1 MREIDGVLVLQ
12 GMEYREGEIAREVAR
27 APIFVADFDF
37 REHEITKKI
46 INQKTLNIMITNLNL
61 MEGQEDLRIVEHLDM
76 QKLPESVQQM
86 LSLASTPEEQDI
98 LLMATLAAASACVPN
113 LYFTYG
119 PTGKKYYANLQC
131 FILAAAA
138 SGKGIANQALEMV
151 RVIDEQYPMLIAGD
165 STLPAWYKALEEQGG
180 CGYMHESEGS
190 VITDIWKSG
199 AANYN
204 TALRKAAEHE
214 PISRNRVK
222 GASEIKD
229 PRLSMLLTGTFG
241 QYKALVPSVENGYF
255 SRLLTVVIKGTN
267 GFDKR
272 YVCSKGGQS
281 AIPKIVGQRLLRV
294 YEQLTQSQEREWS
307 LTKSQKERL
316 GEHLETEYG
325 TLIGLLGDN
334 FHSAVIRVAVQIER
348 IAMILSALRIQ
359 STEYRTQTELNSD
372 EMDEESRI
380 ISGKTDEAK
389 SGDKNIAERRN
400 ILVCRDED
408 YETAEMIG
416 NKMLMH
422 MAAAYRMI
430 DGDAQEC
437 VPEIKPIDQRK
448 VVFEQLKTEYNH
460 GDLAEEAKRQG
471 ISKRT
476 VERWNLIW
484 IENGLVEKTNHG
496 QYRKVA

>member
-1 MREIDGVLVLQ
+1 
-12 GMEYREGEIAREVAR
+12 
-27 APIFVADFDF
+27 
-37 REHEITKKI
+37 
-46 INQKTLNIMITNLNL
+46 MIKDLNL

-76 QKLPESVQQM
+76 HKLPESVQQM
-86 LSLASTPEEQDI
+86 VALASTPEEQDI
-98 LLMATLAAASACVPN
+98 ILMATLAAASACVPN

-165 STLPAWYKALEEQGG
+165 STLPAFYKALEEQGG
-180 CGYMHESEGS
+180 VGYMHESEGS
-190 VITDIWKSG
+190 VITDIWKSS

-222 GASEIKD
+222 GASEIKN

-255 SRLLTVVIKGTN
+255 SRLLTVVIRGTN

-272 YVCSKGGQS
+272 YVSSKGGQS
-281 AIPKIVGQRLLRV
+281 VIPKIVGQRLLRR
-294 YEQLTQSQEREWS
+294 YEALMNGGEREWS
-307 LTKSQKERL
+307 LTDAQKERL

-334 FHSAVIRVAVQIER
+334 FHSAVIRMAVQIER
-348 IAMILSALRIQ
+348 MAMVLTAMRGNMPEYNSGIMDGGGSRLPDGTTNERIHCK
-359 STEYRTQTELNSD
+359 E
-372 EMDEESRI
+372 
-380 ISGKTDEAK
+380 
-389 SGDKNIAERRN
+389 
-400 ILVCRDED
+400 ED

-416 NKMLMH
+416 NKMLLH

-430 DGDAQEC
+430 DGDAQDV
-437 VPEIKPIDQRK
+437 VPEIKPLDQRK
-448 VVFEQLKTEYNH
+448 VLFEQLKTEYSH

-471 ISKRT
+471 VSKRT
-476 VERWNLIW
+476 VERWNLSW
-484 IENGLVEKTNHG
+484 IEIGLVEKTNHG

>member
-1 MREIDGVLVLQ
+1 
-12 GMEYREGEIAREVAR
+12 
-27 APIFVADFDF
+27 
-37 REHEITKKI
+37 
-46 INQKTLNIMITNLNL
+46 MIKDLNL
-61 MEGQEDLRIVEHLDM
+61 REGQEDLRIVEHLDV
-76 QKLPESVQQM
+76 QKLPESVQEM
-86 LSLASTPEEQDI
+86 LSLAATPEEQDI
-98 LLMATLAAASACVPN
+98 ILMATLAAASACVPN
-113 LYFTYG
+113 LYFHYG

-165 STLPAWYKALEEQGG
+165 STLAAFYKALEEQGG

-190 VITDIWKSG
+190 VITDIWRNA

-214 PISRNRVK
+214 AISRNRVK
-222 GASEIKD
+222 GASEIRN

-255 SRLLTVVIKGTN
+255 SRLLTVVIRGTN
-267 GFDKR
+267 PFDKR
-272 YVCSKGGQS
+272 YVSSKGGQS
-281 AIPKIVGQRLLRV
+281 AVPKIVGQRLLRT
-294 YEQLTQSQEREWS
+294 YERLTEGGEQEWS
-307 LTKSQKERL
+307 LTEAQKERL
-316 GEHLETEYG
+316 GEHLEVEYG

-334 FHSAVIRVAVQIER
+334 FHSAVVRMAVQIER
-348 IAMILSALRIQ
+348 IAMVLSALRGGENPHTMRGNEH
-359 STEYRTQTELNSD
+359 TEGRIPSGII
-372 EMDEESRI
+372 EEERKREAANEEGM
-380 ISGKTDEAK
+380 SGAANEEGMSGYYPDAK
-389 SGDKNIAERRN
+389 NEV
-400 ILVCRDED
+400 ILCRDED
-408 YETAEMIG
+408 YEAAEIIG
-416 NKMLMH
+416 NKMLLH

-448 VVFEQLKTEYNH
+448 VVFEQLKAEYNH

-476 VERWNLIW
+476 IERWNQSW

>member
-1 MREIDGVLVLQ
+1 ML
-12 GMEYREGEIAREVAR
+12 
-27 APIFVADFDF
+27 
-37 REHEITKKI
+37 
-46 INQKTLNIMITNLNL
+46 TNLNR

-98 LLMATLAAASACVPN
+98 ILIATLAAASACVPN

-138 SGKGIANQALEMV
+138 SGKGIANHALEMA
-151 RVIDEQYPMLIAGD
+151 RVIDEQYPLLIAGD
-165 STLPAWYKALEEQGG
+165 STLAAFYKALEEQGG
-180 CGYMHESEGS
+180 VGYMHESEGS
-190 VITDIWKSG
+190 VITDIWRTS

-222 GASEIKD
+222 GASEIKN

-267 GFDKR
+267 PFDKR
-272 YVCSKGGQS
+272 YVSSKGGQS
-281 AIPKIVGQRLLRV
+281 AIPKIVGQRLLRT
-294 YEQLTQSQEREWS
+294 YEALMNAGEREWS
-307 LTKSQKERL
+307 LTDAQKERL
-316 GEHLETEYG
+316 GEHMETEYG

-334 FHSAVIRVAVQIER
+334 FHSAVIRMAVQIER
-348 IAMILSALRIQ
+348 IAMILTAMRSE
-359 STEYRTQTELNSD
+359 SGESYSPETEER
-372 EMDEESRI
+372 SRI
-380 ISGKTDEAK
+380 VSGTTNKAF
-389 SGDKNIAERRN
+389 
-400 ILVCRDED
+400 LCCDED

-416 NKMLMH
+416 NKLLMH
-422 MAAAYRMI
+422 LAAAYRMI
-430 DGDAQEC
+430 DGDAQDV

-448 VVFEQLKTEYNH
+448 VLFEQLKGEYDH
-460 GDLAEEAKRQG
+460 KALAEEAKRQG
-471 ISKRT
+471 VSKRT
-476 VERWNLIW
+476 VERWNLSW
-484 IENGLVEKTNHG
+484 IENGLVQKTNYG
-496 QYRKVA
+496 QYKKVG

>member
-1 MREIDGVLVLQ
+1 
-12 GMEYREGEIAREVAR
+12 
-27 APIFVADFDF
+27 
-37 REHEITKKI
+37 
-46 INQKTLNIMITNLNL
+46 

-76 QKLPESVQQM
+76 HKLPESVKQM
-86 LSLASTPEEQDI
+86 ISLASTPEEQDI
-98 LLMATLAAASACVPN
+98 ILMATLASASACVPN

-165 STLPAWYKALEEQGG
+165 STLPAFYKALEEQGG

-190 VITDIWKSG
+190 VITDIWKSS

-204 TALRKAAEHE
+204 TVLRKAAEHE

-222 GASEIKD
+222 GASEIKS

-255 SRLLTVVIKGTN
+255 SRLLTVVIRGTN
-267 GFDKR
+267 PFDKR
-272 YVCSKGGQS
+272 YVSSKGGQS
-281 AIPKIVGQRLLRV
+281 VIPKQVGLLLLRT
-294 YEQLTQSQEREWS
+294 YEQLMNAGEREWS
-307 LTKSQKERL
+307 LTDAQKERL

-334 FHSAVIRVAVQIER
+334 FHSAVIRMAVQIER
-348 IAMILSALRIQ
+348 MAMILTAMRIQ
-359 STEYRTQTELNSD
+359 NTEYRIQTESD
-372 EMDEESRI
+372 SELMNE
-380 ISGKTDEAK
+380 K
-389 SGDKNIAERRN
+389 
-400 ILVCRDED
+400 ILCTDED

-416 NKMLMH
+416 NKMLLH

-430 DGDAQEC
+430 DGDAQDV
-437 VPEIKPIDQRK
+437 VPEIKPLDQRK
-448 VVFEQLKTEYNH
+448 VLFEQLKPEYK
-460 GDLAEEAKRQG
+460 LQELITEAKSQG
-471 ISKRT
+471 ISRAT
-476 VERWNLIW
+476 VIRWNDAW
-484 IENGLVEKTNHG
+484 QEQGMVSKIEYGH
-496 QYRKVA
+496 YRKAC

>member
-1 MREIDGVLVLQ
+1 
-12 GMEYREGEIAREVAR
+12 
-27 APIFVADFDF
+27 
-37 REHEITKKI
+37 
-46 INQKTLNIMITNLNL
+46 MIKDLNL
-61 MEGQEDLRIVEHLDM
+61 REGQEDLRIVEHLDM
-76 QKLPESVQQM
+76 QKLPESVQEM
-86 LSLASTPEEQDI
+86 LSLAATPEEQDI
-98 LLMATLAAASACVPN
+98 ILMATLAAASACVPN
-113 LYFTYG
+113 LNFHYG

-165 STLPAWYKALEEQGG
+165 STLAAWYKALEEQGG

-190 VITDIWKSG
+190 VITDIWRNA

-214 PISRNRVK
+214 TISRNRVK
-222 GASEIKD
+222 GASEIRN

-255 SRLLTVVIKGTN
+255 SRLLTVVIRGTN
-267 GFDKR
+267 PFDKR
-272 YVCSKGGQS
+272 YVSSKGCQS
-281 AIPKIVGQRLLRV
+281 AVPKIVGQRLLRT
-294 YEQLTQSQEREWS
+294 YERLMEGGEQEWS
-307 LTKSQKERL
+307 LTEAQKERL
-316 GEHLETEYG
+316 GEHLETEYR

-334 FHSAVIRVAVQIER
+334 FHSAVVRMAVQIER
-348 IAMILSALRIQ
+348 IAMVLSAMRGGENPHTMRGNEHTEGRIP
-359 STEYRTQTELNSD
+359 SGI
-372 EMDEESRI
+372 MEEERKRGAANEDGM
-380 ISGKTDEAK
+380 SGYYPDAK
-389 SGDKNIAERRN
+389 NEV
-400 ILVCRDED
+400 ILCRDED
-408 YETAEMIG
+408 YEAAEIIG
-416 NKMLMH
+416 NKMLLH

-448 VVFEQLKTEYNH
+448 VVFEQLKAEYNH

-476 VERWNLIW
+476 IERWNQSW